1 MQLRRE
7 EIRTGLLV
15 IVSIGI
21 LTGVLLAIGA
31 PGVFKATNTYRIYF
45 DNTAGLTQGAPV
57 LLAGRHIGQVTQLI
71 SPVPESERPK
81 GYENDEALVQ
91 VEVDRSAEIYNKV
104 KVNMSQTSLLGAP
117 VIDFTNGDETSGL
130 AANNSYF
137 VGIRQ
142 KDFTT
147 AISDAVDVIKN
158 TVTPVAVQAQKTMQE
173 LSSTADNLRLLTA
186 PGSNVDQAV
195 TQFRHFGDNLVQ
207 ISAKDSA
214 LQKSLDNIQVLTG
227 SDSHLNRTLANVDQ
241 LTTQILTQDRIGK
254 TLTNLQDTTENLNGV
269 VSQMGPKV
277 QIITANLQQATDTLK
292 RQPWRLIWPSTK
304 HYPPAATPHR
314 TPSKRSAFR
323 L

>member
-1 MQLRRE
+1 MQIRRE
-7 EIRTGLLV
+7 EIRTGILV

-45 DNTAGLTQGAPV
+45 DNAAGLNQGAPV
-57 LLAGRHIGQVTQLI
+57 LLAGRRIGQVTNLL
-71 SPVPESERPK
+71 SPVPVRDRPK
-81 GYENDEALVQ
+81 YYENYETLVV

-104 KVNMSQTSLLGAP
+104 EVHMLQTSLLGQP

-130 AANNSYF
+130 AGDNSYF
-137 VGIRQ
+137 VGIRA
-142 KDFTT
+142 KDFTA

-173 LSSTADNLRLLTA
+173 LSTTADNLRALTA

-227 SDSHLNRTLANVDQ
+227 TEGHLNRALANVDQ
-241 LTTQILTQDRIGK
+241 LTNEILKQDRVGK
-254 TLTNLQDTTENLNGV
+254 TLTNLQNATENLNGV
-269 VSQMGPKV
+269 VSTLGPRV
-277 QIITANLQQATDTLK
+277 DIITANLEQATDTIK
-292 RQPWRLIWPSTK
+292 RQPWRLIFPVTKKYPS
-304 HYPPAATPHR
+304 PTPRPRHGVVVVVNH
-314 TPSKRSAFR
+314 
-323 L
+323 